1 MDVSALVNAVQQGHS
16 QPSQDLA
23 DFVAGVADGTVT
35 RADATRWLKAV
46 HAHGCTQD
54 DKVQLTTSMIA
65 SGEQL
70 RWSDGPPVVDKHST
84 GGVGDKMSLMLAPAL
99 AACGCRVP
107 MLAGR
112 GLGHTGG
119 TIDKLE
125 SIPGFNCSLSPQQMM
140 EAVENVG
147 CCIAVQNDAI
157 APADGVLYAL
167 RDVTDTIDSVPLITA
182 SIVSKKAA
190 EGLDALVLDVKV
202 GKAAFMK
209 TMEEAREL
217 AQSMVDTAN
226 GLNIKTIAQITA
238 MDEPIGTHIG
248 NALEVLESVHVL
260 QGSGS
265 PDTRA
270 LVILQGS
277 ALLSMALNLSDE
289 EAQNRMAEVLDNGE
303 ALDVFR
309 RMCIQQGVEPET
321 AERLVKNPREVL
333 GRARM
338 VTPVYA
344 ANGGYLQ
351 RYDAMAMATLAR
363 DHGAGRFDVGDVVD
377 VHTGFV
383 LHHRPGNEVD
393 ENTHLFTFHHTREL
407 YPDEVFSL
415 QNMYTIGE
423 HVGVPSTRLLETVE

>member
-289 EAQNRMAEVLDNGE
+289 EAQHRMAEVLDNGE

-309 RMCIQQGVEPET
+309 RMCIQQGVEPSV
-321 AERLVKNPREVL
+321 AAMLVKHPHEVL
-333 GRARM
+333 GTAKSA
-338 VTPVYA
+338 TPVHA
-344 ANGGYLQ
+344 TNAGTLQ
-351 RYDAMAMATLAR
+351 TYDAMAMATLAR
-363 DHGAGRFDVGDVVD
+363 VHGAGRFDVGDIID

-383 LHHRPGNEVD
+383 LDHRPGDVVD
-393 ENTHLFTFHHTREL
+393 QNTRLFTFYHNRAL
-407 YPDEVFSL
+407 LPDEVALLL
-415 QNMYTIGE
+415 QMATIGAPQSPP
-423 HVGVPSTRLLETVE
+423 VSRLLATVE

>member
-1 MDVSALVNAVQQGHS
+1 MDVSALVNAVEKGHS

-35 RADATRWLKAV
+35 RANATRWLRAV

-70 RWSDGPPVVDKHST
+70 RWNDGPPVVDKHST

-125 SIPGFNCSLSPQQMM
+125 SIPGFNCSLSPQQMV
-140 EAVENVG
+140 EAVENIG

-182 SIVSKKAA
+182 SIISKKAA

-248 NALEVLESVHVL
+248 NALEVIESVHVM

-277 ALLSMALNLSDE
+277 ALLSMALNLSKQ
-289 EAQNRMAEVLDNGE
+289 EAQDRMAEVLDNGE
-303 ALDVFR
+303 ALDVFK
-309 RMCIQQGVEPET
+309 RMCIQQGVEPSV
-321 AERLVKNPREVL
+321 AAMLVKHPQEVL
-333 GRARM
+333 GTAKSA
-338 VTPVYA
+338 TPVYA
-344 ANGGYLQ
+344 ANAGTL
-351 RYDAMAMATLAR
+351 RTYDAMAMATLAR
-363 DHGAGRFDVGDVVD
+363 RHGAGRFDVDDVID

-383 LHHRPGNEVD
+383 LDHQPGDVVD
-393 ENTHLFTFHHTREL
+393 ENTRLFTFYHNRAL
-407 YPDEVFSL
+407 LPDEVASL
-415 QNMYTIGE
+415 LQMAT
-423 HVGVPSTRLLETVE
+423 VGAPLSPPVSRLLATVE